1 MSTRRVWLVG
11 SDLFFFARV
20 TENARA
26 LGVGVETVDSRS
38 VLERM
43 SSDPP
48 DLLILDLHAPGDLI
62 GLARALKAGDRVRAV
77 PIVAYYSHVD
87 EARREAARNAG
98 VDQVLPRS
106 AFTARL
112 PALLSGEA
120 LAGGKPC

>member
-11 SDLFFFARV
+11 SDLFFLARI
-20 TENARA
+20 TENAKA
-26 LGVGVETVDSRS
+26 LGVAMETVDSQS

-48 DLLILDLHAPGDLI
+48 DLLILDLHAPDDPI
-62 GLARALKAGDRVRAV
+62 GLARALKANDRAAAI

-106 AFTARL
+106 
-112 PALLSGEA
+112 
-120 LAGGKPC
+120 